1 MLKFEWDNFKNQENQ
16 RKHNLSFEE
25 AKTIFNDPYAITI
38 NDPLHSQRE
47 ARLIDLG
54 MSINNRLLTV
64 TYTERQDVIR
74 IISCRKATLTER
86 KLYEQS

>member
-1 MLKFEWDNFKNQENQ
+1 M
-16 RKHNLSFEE
+16 
-25 AKTIFNDPYAITI
+25 